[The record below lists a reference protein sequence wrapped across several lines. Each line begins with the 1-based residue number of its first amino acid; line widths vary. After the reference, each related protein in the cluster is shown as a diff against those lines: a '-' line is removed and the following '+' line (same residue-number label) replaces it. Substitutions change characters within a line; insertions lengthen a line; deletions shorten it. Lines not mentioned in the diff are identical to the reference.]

1 MRYSWQV
8 YRSSQ
13 GVTMS
18 SGTLG
23 PLDQSDGR
31 QLAVSGEIES
41 NVACEPC
48 MDVPIVGDDLHDS
61 ESRRSSP

>member
-1 MRYSWQV
+1 M
-8 YRSSQ
+8 
-13 GVTMS
+13 T
-18 SGTLG
+18 SGTLD

-48 MDVPIVGDDLHDS
+48 MDVPIVGDDLYDI
-61 ESRRSSP
+61 ESRRSSQ